1 MSGAWVRTMSGAWV
15 RTTQDLGS
23 GTDTLGISV
32 FLCVL
37 QHCGLKADTFSVVTG
52 VLEVHY

>member
-1 MSGAWVRTMSGAWV
+1 MSGAWV

-37 QHCGLKADTFSVVTG
+37 QHCSLKADKFSVVTG